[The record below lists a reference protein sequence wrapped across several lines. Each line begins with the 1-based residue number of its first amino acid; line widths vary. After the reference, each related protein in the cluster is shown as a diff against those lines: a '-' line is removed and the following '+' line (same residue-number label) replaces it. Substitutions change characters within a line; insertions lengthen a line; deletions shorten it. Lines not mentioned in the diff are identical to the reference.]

1 MVAITEEHL
10 KQIMPTCQNAAD
22 WVEPLNSAM
31 DKFEI
36 NSVSRIAAF
45 LAQIAHE
52 SGELRLLE
60 ENLHYS
66 ASRLVQVWPRRFPT
80 LSAALPYDRNPQKI
94 ANKVYADRM
103 GNGDENSGD
112 GWAFHGRGLI
122 QLTGRS
128 NYKTTAQALNIDLET
143 HPELLTQPVYAALSA
158 AFFWKSHGLNELAD
172 SNSPAEED
180 EDFITITK
188 RINGGIIGLDERKK
202 YWEKAKAV
210 LASLANGSTSATT
223 TTEEAATPASAPAS
237 DTPAATPAAQTDST
251 PATAPATANTG
262 DDNSSDD
269 SDNYG
274 GSFGG

>member
-36 NSVSRIAAF
+36 NTVPRIAAF

-128 NYKTTAQALNIDLET
+128 NYKTAAQSLNVDLEG

-172 SNSPAEED
+172 TNSPAEED
-180 EDFITITK
+180 EDFVTITK
-188 RINGGIIGLDERKK
+188 RINGGTIGLDERKK

-210 LASLANGSTSATT
+210 LASLANSPAPAPADNSAPTATT
-223 TTEEAATPASAPAS
+223 TDNTDSSAAAPAAPA
-237 DTPAATPAAQTDST
+237 DTAPAATSGS
-251 PATAPATANTG
+251 G

-269 SDNYG
+269 NYG
-274 GSFGG
+274 GNFGGG